1 MLLEQEE
8 TFGPMVAISRYADI
22 GAAVLRANASTYGL
36 GAVVFGGKEAE
47 AVADQL
53 EAGMIGINQGV
64 GGSGDAPWVGAKQI
78 SRECSCRGMK
88 LQTCIPWKQEG
99 LIHCLAMGKRE
110 SQAALSD

>member
-8 TFGPMVAISRYADI
+8 TFGPVVAISRYADI
-22 GAAVLRANASTYGL
+22 GEAILRANGSTYGL

-64 GGSGDAPWVGAKQI
+64 GGSGDAPWVGAKQSGFGFHGSADGHRQFAQI
-78 SRECSCRGMK
+78 RVLSR
-88 LQTCIPWKQEG
+88 LT
-99 LIHCLAMGKRE
+99 
-110 SQAALSD
+110 D